1 MAIGRTSL
9 KCLLPALLALVCA
22 AAAAAPPVPE
32 YELKAAFLYN
42 FALFVDW
49 PGEGRAEGSPTLP
62 LCVIGRDP
70 FGPALDVLEGKAVR
84 AQKIEVRRLDWTE
97 GAAECRILFIAASEQ
112 GRLARILGAVA
123 GRPVLT
129 VADSE
134 DWLDQGVMINLSRR
148 QARLAFDINLG
159 AARQAGLRISS
170 KLLRLASGTV
180 GK

>member
-1 MAIGRTSL
+1 M
-9 KCLLPALLALVCA
+9 
-22 AAAAAPPVPE
+22 
-32 YELKAAFLYN
+32 
-42 FALFVDW
+42 
-49 PGEGRAEGSPTLP
+49 
-62 LCVIGRDP
+62 
-70 FGPALDVLEGKAVR
+70 
-84 AQKIEVRRLDWTE
+84 
-97 GAAECRILFIAASEQ
+97 
-112 GRLARILGAVA
+112 A

-134 DWLDQGVMINLSRR
+134 GWLDQGVMINLSRR